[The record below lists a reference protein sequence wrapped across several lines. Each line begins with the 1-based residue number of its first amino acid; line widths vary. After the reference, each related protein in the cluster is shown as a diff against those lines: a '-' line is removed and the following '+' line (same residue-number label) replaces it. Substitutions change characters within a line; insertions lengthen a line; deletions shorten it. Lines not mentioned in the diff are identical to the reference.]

1 MELLKEYEER
11 DLQKEKTD
19 RRAKVYDDRD
29 LLWPSRWMTLQKAGF
44 SKEER
49 ARYIG
54 LWEKEEKGQR
64 LAMLEEQRHALPKE
78 IHQKEEQQDHPDY
91 LRRETRQENRR

>member
-1 MELLKEYEER
+1 MAEPMDDAAKGGVSQEER
-11 DLQKEKTD
+11 T
-19 RRAKVYDDRD
+19 
-29 LLWPSRWMTLQKAGF
+29 
-44 SKEER
+44 
-49 ARYIG
+49 RYIG
-54 LWEKEEKGQR
+54 LWERKEKEQR